1 MFFFN
6 YHEIF
11 SFKSNII
18 HFKSSQ
24 PLRSLLYNFTFFFF
38 LFFYLITNGYATIK
52 IKKREGKHI
61 FLYIL
66 EGKTIWSAWKAYIY
80 IHDEQS
86 LVIDNETVKMIGGKR
101 GISFPE
107 RIVRYRVFVT
117 VMDGQDKNLRMF
129 LARVHPSTKKT
140 IRLGYLAA
148 RSYG

>member
-1 MFFFN
+1 M
-6 YHEIF
+6 
-11 SFKSNII
+11 
-18 HFKSSQ
+18 Q
-24 PLRSLLYNFTFFFF
+24 QLRLRKGKENTFFFIF
-38 LFFYLITNGYATIK
+38 WK
-52 IKKREGKHI
+52 VKRFGPLGKHI
-61 FLYIL
+61 
-66 EGKTIWSAWKAYIY
+66 YIY